1 MSLAAYAR
9 NLYGPTKL
17 VDLNLVAIVI
27 TSTGRDADRSAPGT
41 TVGAGASGVYACT
54 MPAGQFQILIG
65 REVRDTGA
73 AGSKTVTVSGYSVS
87 NGVASFNVTLSG
99 GSNVAS
105 TEEVFV
111 TFLVANQ

>member
-1 MSLAAYAR
+1 MALPATCR
-9 NLYGPTKL
+9 NVFAPQAF
-17 VDLNLVAIVI
+17 VDCNIVPIVI
-27 TSTGRDADRSAPGT
+27 TSSGRDADRSHPET
-41 TVGAGASGVYACT
+41 TVGTGASGVYACT
-54 MPAGQFQILIG
+54 MPAAQFQILLG

-87 NGVASFNVTLSG
+87 SGVASFNVTLSG

-111 TFLVANQ
+111 TFMNIGS